1 MGHAIMQYDSTV
13 TVRLDGRVNTLE
25 LTQAIKSHLE
35 TQTTGPVFIVID
47 LSLAMGL
54 EQPVKAALYR
64 LLQHSRVL
72 KIGFC
77 GVSQEMKAELSDLLP
92 LLERV
97 RPVAVGATEA
107 EVRQKLGLSQPEHK
121 LGGMLSYLK
130 KAGQGA

>member
-1 MGHAIMQYDSTV
+1 MVHAITHSDGTL
-13 TVRLDGRVNTLE
+13 TVRLHGRENAVE
-25 LTQAIKSHLE
+25 LTQDIKTQLE
-35 TQTTGPVFIVID
+35 TKASGPVIILID
-47 LSLAMGL
+47 LSLAMDLG
-54 EQPVKAALYR
+54 QPIIAALYR

-77 GVSQEMKAELSDLLP
+77 GVSQEMRAELSTLLP

-97 RPVAVGATEA
+97 RPVAVGVTEA

-121 LGGMLSYLK
+121 LSGMLSYLK